1 MSYTPRQ
8 LHDLVR
14 FITEFV
20 LAPAN
25 LERVGTTDLR
35 DDVPTWEQTT
45 HILDLTLR
53 YDPRVLRFA
62 ADLSDVI
69 RESGHLVYDV
79 AAPPDFETMAR
90 AAAKLFGADPKALHH
105 VTTRDALREEVAAF
119 VEAGDIIEDGKM
131 CRTEGHFA
139 MVGSMNVADPTQVL
153 FAAVARRHFAS
164 TRDAKALDPE
174 ALFALIEREYEL
186 PSPPE

>member
-8 LHDLVR
+8 LHDLAR

-25 LERVGTTDLR
+25 LERVGKTDLR
-35 DDVPTWEQTT
+35 DDVPMWERTT

-69 RESGHLVYDV
+69 HESGHLVYDV
-79 AAPPDFETMAR
+79 SAPPDFETMLDAT
-90 AAAKLFGADPKALHH
+90 AKVFGAEPHALRS
-105 VTTRDALREEVAAF
+105 VTTREALRAEVAAF
-119 VEAGDIIEDGKM
+119 VASGDILEDGKM
-131 CRTEGHFA
+131 CRTEGNFA

-153 FAAVARRHFAS
+153 FAAVAHRHFAS
-164 TRDAKALDPE
+164 TRKAAALDPE
-174 ALFALIEREYEL
+174 ALLALIELEYEL
-186 PSPPE
+186 PDPSA